1 MTQTVKTRFA
11 PSPTGYLHVGGARTA
26 LFSWLYARHVGGT
39 FLLRIEDTDRARH
52 VEGAADRIAEDLRW
66 LGIDW
71 DEGYGVGGDA
81 GPYRQSERLEIYR
94 QHVDRLIEAGQ
105 AYYAFETAE
114 ELAAQRKA
122 AEDAGG
128 GFRYQRPDEP
138 CTDSAVA
145 DKARGEGK
153 PVVVRLLNPGKAVTV
168 RDHVFGEVT
177 IAADEQD
184 DFIVLKAD
192 GYPTYHAA
200 NVVDD
205 ALMGVTLV
213 MRGQEFLAQTWRQ
226 SLLREAWGFAQPEL
240 AHLPLIMDMQ
250 GRKLSKRDGDV
261 EVRAFRAAGHLPEAM
276 VNFIALLG
284 WNPGGDREKMSAG
297 ELIEAF
303 SLDRLSKT
311 NAKFDR
317 QKLLSFNTVAA
328 AEAAPDRLLAAF
340 KDYLSL
346 NETPIPAGDDDLL
359 AAVLA
364 ACKGFRTFADIIDKA
379 GVLFGPDDAVDY
391 DPKAVK
397 KFLAKGEGAGYAVLA
412 ELRPLLADT
421 QWTAEALEGLIEQFC
436 REREL
441 GMGKVAQPIRVA
453 VAGRAVSPGIAD
465 TLTLLGKDKTLA
477 RIDRCL
483 AMRE

>member
-1 MTQTVKTRFA
+1 
-11 PSPTGYLHVGGARTA
+11 VGNARTA
-26 LFSWLYARHVGGT
+26 LYSWLYARHTGGT

-52 VEGAADRIAEDLRW
+52 VESAVDEIADDLRW

-71 DEGYGVGGDA
+71 DEGYAAGGGN

-94 QHVDRLIEAGQ
+94 QYIDRLIEAGQ
-105 AYYAFETAE
+105 AYYAFETAD
-114 ELAAQRKA
+114 ELKAMRQA

-128 GFRYQRPDEP
+128 AFRYRRPAEP
-138 CTDSAVA
+138 VTDPAEA
-145 DKARGEGK
+145 DKARAAGRD
-153 PVVVRLLNPGKAVTV
+153 VVVRFMCPGQDVTV
-168 RDHVFGEVT
+168 RDEVFGEVT
-177 IAADEQD
+177 ITGDEQD
-184 DFIVLKAD
+184 DFVLLKAD

-205 ALMGVTLV
+205 GLMGVTLV

-226 SLLREAWGFAQPEL
+226 SLLRSAWGFPEPAY
-240 AHLPLIMDMQ
+240 AHLPLILDMQ
-250 GRKLSKRDGDV
+250 GRKLSKRDGAV
-261 EVRAFRAAGHLPEAM
+261 EVRAL

-284 WNPGGDREKMSAG
+284 WNPGGDRERMSRD

-303 SLDRLSKT
+303 SLDRLSRT
-311 NAKFDR
+311 NARFDR
-317 QKLLSFNTVAA
+317 QKLLAFNTDAA

-346 NETPIPAGDDDLL
+346 NQTPIPAGDDDLL
-359 AAVLA
+359 ERVLA
-364 ACKGFRTFADIIDKA
+364 ACKGFRTFPDVIDKA
-379 GVLFGPDDAVDY
+379 GVLFGPDDAFEY

-397 KFLAKGEGAGYAVLA
+397 KVLARGEGAGYAVLA
-412 ELRPLLADT
+412 EIRPALAET
-421 QWTAEALEGLIEQFC
+421 EWTAEALEKLIERFC
-436 REREL
+436 GEKGV

-465 TLTLLGKDKTLA
+465 TLVLLGREKTLA

-483 AMRE
+483 AAQ